1 VRLSLQREPNSWF
14 DFARSVRI
22 FLISF
27 AIGLFT
33 TQGEYTARLKV
44 WGEAATNPAI
54 STDNF
59 HFPEGSMVVKAA
71 VFVSDNPAVQQ
82 NWWSVTDGAAMVVW

>member
-1 VRLSLQREPNSWF
+1 
-14 DFARSVRI
+14 
-22 FLISF
+22 
-27 AIGLFT
+27 
-33 TQGEYTARLKV
+33 V

-54 STDNF
+54 SIDNF
-59 HFPEGSMVVKAA
+59 QFPEGSMVVKAA